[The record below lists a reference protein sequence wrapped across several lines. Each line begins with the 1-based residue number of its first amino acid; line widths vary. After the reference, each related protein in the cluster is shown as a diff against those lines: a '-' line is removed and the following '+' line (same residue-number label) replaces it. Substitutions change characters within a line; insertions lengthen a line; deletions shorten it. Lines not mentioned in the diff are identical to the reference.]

1 MTAATHT
8 ATNTAS
14 MPHPA
19 PRSRA
24 LHVTLWIVQGLL
36 AAFFLMAGVNHGLK
50 PIAEAAQ
57 SSPWITAIPAWLAR
71 FIGFAELAGAVGVV
85 LPAASRVRPWLT
97 PFAAAGLAV
106 IMALAVP
113 FHVLRGEASVVAFN
127 IVPALLAAFVAWGRA
142 TRARIAPRS

>member
-1 MTAATHT
+1 MTAATV
-8 ATNTAS
+8 
-14 MPHPA
+14 PHPVQ
-19 PRSRA
+19 RSRA
-24 LHVTLWIVQGLL
+24 LHVTLWVVQVLL

-57 SSPWITAIPAWLAR
+57 SSPWITGIPTWLAR

-85 LPAASRVRPWLT
+85 LPAATRVKPWLT
-97 PFAAAGLAV
+97 PLAAAGLGL

-113 FHVLRGEASVVAFN
+113 FHVMRGEASVVAFN
-127 IVPALLAAFVAWGRA
+127 IVPALLAAFVAWGRS